1 MPPDIAL
8 DASRLYMAAT
18 SYARRGEPYQA
29 ALANLVNRLR
39 EYFGQDIIPAFED
52 FLDQPSTETQE
63 SD

>member
-1 MPPDIAL
+1 
-8 DASRLYMAAT
+8 MAAT
-18 SYARRGEPYQA
+18 SYALRGEPYQA